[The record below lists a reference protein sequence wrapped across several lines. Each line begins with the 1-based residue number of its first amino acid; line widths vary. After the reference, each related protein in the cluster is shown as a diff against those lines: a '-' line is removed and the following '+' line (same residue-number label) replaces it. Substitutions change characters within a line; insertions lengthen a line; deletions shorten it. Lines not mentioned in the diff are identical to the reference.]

1 MAGFVPHFGET
12 SNNFELDSCSGYGK
26 VCLVYRNRKND
37 CIESVRGQNISRENS
52 TEIWFLDRSLQWHYL
67 TDTFQNYYRLQIAH
81 LGLAQW
87 QSLFTED
94 GLAPFLYQWYS
105 VLVPGRLLIHDSAWQ
120 RLQFLGLFEANAG
133 AKPKPG
139 QAVKSSVANSTGK
152 IDFARLFDDKLQK

>member
-26 VCLVYRNRKND
+26 VCLVYRNRKNE

-87 QSLFTED
+87 KSLFTED